1 MQPLLFAFGKKD
13 EPCGRSRRALSDFFW
28 ASLDGEL
35 GRIIDAVKRKCYVWG
50 VDNCNGYPSTES
62 EG

>member
-1 MQPLLFAFGKKD
+1 MRLADVVAVLF
-13 EPCGRSRRALSDFFW
+13 SDFFW

-35 GRIIDAVKRKCYVWG
+35 GRIVDAVKRKCYGWG

>member
-1 MQPLLFAFGKKD
+1 MQPLFTFGKD
-13 EPCGRSRRALSDFFW
+13 EPRRCGRRLFSDFFW
-28 ASLDGEL
+28 VSLDGEL
-35 GRIIDAVKRKCYVWG
+35 GRIVDAVKRKCYVWG